1 MLKENLLDEMAEALA
16 QIETGRV
23 LDLVKEAIG
32 QGVPPTE
39 IVLSGLSRGL
49 EVVGQKYEAMEYFL
63 TELIMA
69 GEIMKRAM
77 QILRPHLER
86 EPIKAL
92 GRCVIG
98 TVKGDIHDLGKNL
111 VILML
116 SREFE
121 VHDLGVDVPNEA
133 FVEKVKETKADLLGL
148 SAMLLS
154 TMPAIKEV
162 INLLEQES
170 IRSKVKVIV
179 GGRVLNEQIA
189 REYGADGYA
198 KDAVEAVKVAKQL
211 VQSRS
216 ARSIT

>member
-1 MLKENLLDEMAEALA
+1 MKENLLDEIAKALT
-16 QIETGRV
+16 QIETRKV
-23 LDLVKEAIG
+23 LDLVKTAID
-32 QGVPPTE
+32 QGVPPVE
-39 IVLSGLSRGL
+39 IVLGGLSKGL
-49 EVVGQKYEAMEYFL
+49 EIVGQKYEAMEYFL

-69 GEIMKRAM
+69 GEIMKKAM
-77 QILRPHLER
+77 NILKPHLEK
-86 EPIKAL
+86 EPMESL

-121 VHDLGVDVPNEA
+121 IHDLGVDVPNEA
-133 FVEKVKETKADLLGL
+133 FVEKVKETKANLLGL

-154 TMPAIKEV
+154 TMPAIREV
-162 INLLEQES
+162 ITLLEKES
-170 IRSKVKVIV
+170 IRNSVKVIV

-198 KDAVEAVKVAKQL
+198 KDAIEAVKVAKQL
-211 VQSRS
+211 VS
-216 ARSIT
+216 